1 MIEIRWC
8 KLGTLELID
17 VNYKYEESNK
27 YVLKDVNAK
36 FEAGKMYIIIGKSG
50 SGKSTLL
57 SMISGLDDY
66 TDGSIIYN
74 GKSLRSINKDMYR
87 NKYLGAIFKDYNLL
101 NNATVLDNIILPMT
115 ISENKKKN
123 KNNIVYEILQ
133 KVGINKEKANER
145 VENLSYYDKQKVCIA
160 RSLSNNPNLIVCDDI
175 IESTDDKSE
184 ENLINVFYNLAH
196 KDNKCVIITTSSE
209 EVALFADEI
218 WGINNGKLMFIKS
231 KDKNID

>member
-1 MIEIRWC
+1 MGI
-8 KLGTLELID
+8 LELID
-17 VNYKYEESNK
+17 VNYKYEGSNK

>member
-1 MIEIRWC
+1 M
-8 KLGTLELID
+8 GTLELID